1 VNERDIAKG
10 FSGLWTEFFPML
22 SPTFVIAFNEAF
34 VRPILGRDGIVSA
47 VKLTSPSHRPDVLAE
62 FAFRF
67 AAASYEAG
75 VPVKV
80 AARNEALMTAAFGA
94 AVKRVRELRP
104 NLSADE
110 PFLDEGEQLEGVRL
124 ALVYDEFVELWPATE
139 AVVFSPA
146 VKGSGVLGQ
155 CLADLAIG
163 KTLYEV
169 KTVSRPFHSR
179 DLRQLL
185 IYFALQAVTGE
196 KRWEYGG
203 LLNPRMA
210 LFCTFSIDW
219 LVMRLSGGRPPNL
232 VFPDFLQALSR
243 DSVLDRRF

>member
-1 VNERDIAKG
+1 MNERDIAKS
-10 FSGLWTEFFPML
+10 FSALWAEFFPML
-22 SPTFVIAFNEAF
+22 SPTFIIALNEAF
-34 VRPILGRDGIVSA
+34 VRPILGRGGIVSA
-47 VKLTSPSHRPDVLAE
+47 VKQTSQSHRADVLAE

-67 AAASYEAG
+67 AATSYQAG
-75 VPVKV
+75 VPVK
-80 AARNEALMTAAFGA
+80 AGPKNEALITIAFEA
-94 AVKRVRELRP
+94 AVKRIRELRP
-104 NLSADE
+104 NFSADE
-110 PFLDEGEQLEGVRL
+110 PFLDKKEQLEGVQL
-124 ALVYDEFVELWPATE
+124 ALVYDEFIKLWPATE
-139 AVVFSPA
+139 TVDFSPA
-146 VKGSGVLGQ
+146 IKGSGILGS
-155 CLADLAIG
+155 CFADLAIG
-163 KTLYEV
+163 KALYEV

-185 IYFALQAVTGE
+185 VYLALQSVTGE

-203 LLNPRMA
+203 LFNPRMA

>member
-1 VNERDIAKG
+1 MNERDIAKG
-10 FSGLWTEFFPML
+10 FSALWAEFFPML

-34 VRPILGRDGIVSA
+34 GRPILGQGGIVSA
-47 VKLTSPSHRPDVLAE
+47 VDPTSPSRRPDVLAE
-62 FAFRF
+62 FAFRL
-67 AAASYEAG
+67 ASASYGAG

-80 AARNEALMTAAFGA
+80 AAKDDGLMTAAFGA
-94 AVKRVRELRP
+94 AVKRIRELRP
-104 NLSADE
+104 DFSADE
-110 PFLDEGEQLEGVRL
+110 PFLDEEEQVEGVRL
-124 ALVYDEFVELWPATE
+124 ALVYDEFVGLWPATE
-139 AVVFSPA
+139 AVVFSPII
-146 VKGSGVLGQ
+146 KGSGVLGQ
-155 CLADLAIG
+155 CLGDLAIG
-163 KTLYEV
+163 ETLYEV

-185 IYFALQAVTGE
+185 IYLALQTVTGE

-203 LLNPRMA
+203 LFNPRMA